1 MFYMADKSEDL
12 SPDAASQINSE
23 RLLQRDKQE
32 SQDVQECL
40 QQRPES
46 WNIKRLLLMK
56 ENQPSQI
63 IQLFSVFEKIQESE
77 SVSHSVVADSLQLH
91 GLQSAR
97 LVCPW
102 NFPDKNIGVSC
113 HFLLQGIFPTQG
125 LNPHLLSSLHWQ
137 GDCLPPYHPGFFRE
151 ME

>member
-97 LVCPW
+97 FLCPW
-102 NFPDKNIGVSC
+102 NSPGKNTGVSR
-113 HFLLQGIFPTQG
+113 HFLRQG
-125 LNPHLLSSLHWQ
+125 SSRPRDQ
-137 GDCLPPYHPGFFRE
+137 TAGSYIAGRFFTI
-151 ME
+151 